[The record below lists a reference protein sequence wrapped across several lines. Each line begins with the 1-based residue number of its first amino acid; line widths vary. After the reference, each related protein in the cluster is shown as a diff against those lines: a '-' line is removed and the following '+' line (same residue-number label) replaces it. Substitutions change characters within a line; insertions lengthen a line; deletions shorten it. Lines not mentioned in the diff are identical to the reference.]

1 MTSEQARRTFW
12 FLAVGGTAALTHL
25 GAFAVL
31 RGLMPPELANACAFL
46 IAFLVSFAGHR
57 RLTFADAA
65 NGVSQSLARFLVTS
79 LAGFAANEAL
89 FVLLLRGA
97 DWPPFAA
104 LITAQ
109 IAVAVQTYVLSR
121 RWAFPRGEG
130 A

>member
-1 MTSEQARRTFW
+1 MSLAPSRRAFW

-25 GAFAVL
+25 GAFAIL
-31 RGLMPPELANACAFL
+31 RDVMRPELANAGAFL

-57 RLTFADAA
+57 LLTFADAT
-65 NGVSQSLARFLVTS
+65 NGVSQSLVRFLVTS
-79 LAGFAANEAL
+79 LAGFAVNEAL

-109 IAVAVQTYVLSR
+109 VVVAVQTYVVSR
-121 RWAFPRGEG
+121 RWAFPRGER

>member
-1 MTSEQARRTFW
+1 MTAARIPRAFW
-12 FLAVGGTAALTHL
+12 FLTVGGTAALTHL

-31 RGLMPPELANACAFL
+31 RGVMLPELANACAFL
-46 IAFLVSFAGHR
+46 LAFLVSFAGHR
-57 RLTFADAA
+57 LLTFADAA

-89 FVLLLRGA
+89 FILLLRGA

-109 IAVAVQTYVLSR
+109 VVVAVQTYVLSR
-121 RWAFPRGEG
+121 RWAFPKQSG